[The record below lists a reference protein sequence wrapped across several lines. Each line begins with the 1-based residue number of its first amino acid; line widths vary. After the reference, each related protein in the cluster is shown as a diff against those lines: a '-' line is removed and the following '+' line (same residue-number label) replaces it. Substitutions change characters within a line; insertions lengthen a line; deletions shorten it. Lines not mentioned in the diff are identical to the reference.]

1 MRVLIDTN
9 IILDVLYGR
18 EPFADDAAKVFKC
31 CELKQI
37 DGFVSALSIPN
48 IVYVMR
54 KEMDRE
60 RIKQTLEIIKGI
72 FSIAELRKSDLMR
85 ASEADMDDYEDAIQC
100 VCASRIKADF
110 IVTRN
115 LKDFRNSRVPA
126 IKPSELLERL

>member
-1 MRVLIDTN
+1 MKVLIDTN
-9 IILDVLYGR
+9 IIIDFLYAR
-18 EPFADDAAKVFKC
+18 EPFAEDASKIIKF

-37 DGFVSALSIPN
+37 DGYVSALSIPN

-60 RIKQTLEIIKGI
+60 KIRQMLETLTNI
-72 FSIAELRKSDLMR
+72 FSIADLRESDLIK
-85 ASEADMDDYEDAIQC
+85 AAGAEIGDYEDAIQC
-100 VCASRIKADF
+100 ICAARIKADF

-115 LKDFRNSRVPA
+115 LRDFKNSKVPA